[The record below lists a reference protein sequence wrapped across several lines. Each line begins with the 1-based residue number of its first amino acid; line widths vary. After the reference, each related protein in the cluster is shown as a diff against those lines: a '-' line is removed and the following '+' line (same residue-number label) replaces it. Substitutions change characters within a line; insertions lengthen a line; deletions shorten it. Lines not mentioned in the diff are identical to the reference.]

1 MSGIYIHIPFCKQAC
16 SYCDF
21 HFSTSFKT
29 KDAMLQAMLLEIDQR
44 VKYLDSKNIETIYF
58 GGGTPTAVETDFI
71 SKIIEKIH
79 QKFDVT
85 IDAEITIE
93 ANPDDMDEAKIL
105 EYKHLGINRLSIGI
119 QSFDD
124 KILKYLNRVH
134 NAQKAIDS
142 IRKAQKIGFENI
154 SIDLMYGIPG
164 TSLADWGKQL
174 NKLES
179 LNIQHLSSYCL
190 TIEPRTLFGNYLKNN
205 KLNPLPDDV
214 SLDQL
219 KALINHTE
227 KLGFEHYEISNFAKK
242 DKIARHN
249 SAYWLGKKYLGIGPG
264 AHSYNKNSRQY
275 NISNNNNYIYKVS
288 NGEECF
294 DLEILSKEN
303 IFDEYI
309 ITALRTKW
317 GLDVEKLKEDFNY
330 DFLRSKVYDRLL
342 IDEYIIN
349 ENNIKIRLS
358 KTGITIAD
366 NIILDIL
373 SDNDI

>member
-1 MSGIYIHIPFCKQAC
+1 
-16 SYCDF
+16 
-21 HFSTSFKT
+21 
-29 KDAMLQAMLLEIDQR
+29 MLNALLLEIEQR
-44 VKYLDSKNIETIYF
+44 ANYLDSKNIETIYF

-105 EYKHLGINRLSIGI
+105 EYKQMGINRLSIGI

-124 KILKYLNRVH
+124 QILKYLNRVH

-164 TSLADWGKQL
+164 TDLENWKRQL
-174 NKLES
+174 HKLEI
-179 LNIQHLSSYCL
+179 LDIQHLSSYCL

-219 KALINHTE
+219 KALIDHTE

-330 DFLRSKVYDRLL
+330 EFLRSKVYDRLL
-342 IDEYIIN
+342 IDGYIIN